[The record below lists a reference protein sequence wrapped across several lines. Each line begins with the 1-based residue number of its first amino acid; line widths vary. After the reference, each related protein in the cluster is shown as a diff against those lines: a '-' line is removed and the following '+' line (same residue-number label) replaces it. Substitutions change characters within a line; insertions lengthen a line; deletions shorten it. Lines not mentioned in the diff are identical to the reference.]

1 MNMPPPRTY
10 EIHEVAELT
19 GLQPA
24 RLRVWERRYSVVR
37 PVRQGNGY
45 RAYSGEQVAL
55 LRAYARLVA
64 AGERIGDLVGE
75 PVEAVMA
82 RSEGRDPASSPHA
95 ELLGA
100 IRAFDRERLESLVA
114 QQLALRSLPDFA
126 QSVVL
131 PLARDIGDLW
141 ALGRLPVAAGHL
153 ASEVVVHAL
162 KGGLNGRGRGPLA
175 LAACLA
181 GERHEWGVLSAL
193 AVVQGRGWRVQFLGP
208 DLPAGELLEAA
219 WALRPAVVA
228 LSASDPH
235 LVRSQLALLGSVPA
249 KLPPDASAVAGGS
262 GMDPHGRLLRT
273 YGFGLGLEAFPARPE
288 DKP

>member
-1 MNMPPPRTY
+1 WRHSLSDARQTMPGTRDSPPATRDPRPATRDPRPTTHDPRPTTRDPRPATPRPPFPPLSLNMPPPRTY

-114 QQLALRSLPDFA
+114 QQL
-126 QSVVL
+126 
-131 PLARDIGDLW
+131 
-141 ALGRLPVAAGHL
+141 
-153 ASEVVVHAL
+153 
-162 KGGLNGRGRGPLA
+162 
-175 LAACLA
+175 
-181 GERHEWGVLSAL
+181 
-193 AVVQGRGWRVQFLGP
+193 
-208 DLPAGELLEAA
+208 
-219 WALRPAVVA
+219 
-228 LSASDPH
+228 
-235 LVRSQLALLGSVPA
+235 
-249 KLPPDASAVAGGS
+249 
-262 GMDPHGRLLRT
+262 
-273 YGFGLGLEAFPARPE
+273 
-288 DKP
+288 